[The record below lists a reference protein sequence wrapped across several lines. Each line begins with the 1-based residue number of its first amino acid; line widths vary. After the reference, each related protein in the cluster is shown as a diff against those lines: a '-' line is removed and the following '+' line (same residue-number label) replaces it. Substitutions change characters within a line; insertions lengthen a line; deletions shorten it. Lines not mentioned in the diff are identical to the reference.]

1 MDKKMKQNLIL
12 IASGVI
18 LFAAVMNINYV
29 MTFIKD
35 VMGLFLPLII
45 GFIMAFVLSVPMNG
59 FEKLLRKIGRK
70 IKPKLP
76 KKIRINVKD
85 KTISTISLLLTVISI
100 LFVIYILGKVAVPQI
115 VESVKSIGIM
125 IKEKWPQWA
134 KTLQKYNVDTAPIT
148 EWVKNLDFENLIKN
162 VLSGAGTFINVVV
175 GTAASTISIMG
186 TIAIAVVIMFYVLLS
201 KKELIRHGKKIVYA
215 YLSKEKADKIVYVS
229 KLSCDVFAKF
239 LSGQC
244 IEACVLG
251 GMMFVGFWL
260 FKLPYA
266 GLIAMLTCVSAFIPY
281 IGAFMSCAIGVV
293 LTLIANPS
301 QAIMCFIVYQVIQ
314 FIENQFI
321 YPNVVG
327 NSVGLSPLWTLIAVL
342 VGGKLFG
349 LLGMIFFIPIVAVLY
364 ILFRESVNKKLKNK
378 NFT

>member
-1 MDKKMKQNLIL
+1 MDKKMKLNLIL

-100 LFVIYILGKVAVPQI
+100 LLVIYILGKVAVPQI

-134 KTLQKYNVDTAPIT
+134 KTLQKYIVDTAPIT

-186 TIAIAVVIMFYVLLS
+186 TIAIAVVIMIYVLLS

-314 FIENQFI
+314 FLENQFI
-321 YPNVVG
+321 YPNDVG

-342 VGGKLFG
+342 VG
-349 LLGMIFFIPIVAVLY
+349 
-364 ILFRESVNKKLKNK
+364 
-378 NFT
+378 

>member
-85 KTISTISLLLTVISI
+85 KTISTISLLLTVCSI
-100 LFVIYILGKVAVPQI
+100 LLVIYILGKVAVPQI

-125 IKEKWPQWA
+125 IKEKWPHWA

>member
-100 LFVIYILGKVAVPQI
+100 LLVIYILGKVAVPQI

-186 TIAIAVVIMFYVLLS
+186 TIAIAVVIMFYILLS

>member
-29 MTFIKD
+29 ITFFKD

-59 FEKLLRKIGRK
+59 FEKLLRKIGSKLKKR
-70 IKPKLP
+70 LP
-76 KKIRINVKD
+76 KKIKINVKD
-85 KTISTISLLLTVISI
+85 KTISTISLLLTVFSI
-100 LFVIYILGKVAVPQI
+100 LLVIYILGKVAVPQI

>member
-1 MDKKMKQNLIL
+1 MDKKMKQNLLL

-29 MTFIKD
+29 ITFFKD

-59 FEKLLRKIGRK
+59 FEKLLRKIGSKLKKR
-70 IKPKLP
+70 LP
-76 KKIRINVKD
+76 KKIKINVKD
-85 KTISTISLLLTVISI
+85 KTISTISLLLTVFSI
-100 LFVIYILGKVAVPQI
+100 LLVIYILGKVAVPQI

>member
-76 KKIRINVKD
+76 KKIKINVKD

-100 LFVIYILGKVAVPQI
+100 LLVIYILGKVAVPQI

-364 ILFRESVNKKLKNK
+364 ILIRESVNKKLKNK

>member
-76 KKIRINVKD
+76 KKIKINVKD

-100 LFVIYILGKVAVPQI
+100 LLVIYILGKVAVPQI

-266 GLIAMLTCVSAFIPY
+266 GMIAMLTCVSAFIPY

>member
-29 MTFIKD
+29 ITFFKD

-59 FEKLLRKIGRK
+59 FEKLLRKIGSKLKKR
-70 IKPKLP
+70 LP
-76 KKIRINVKD
+76 KKIKINVKD

-100 LFVIYILGKVAVPQI
+100 LLVIYILGKVAVPQI

-125 IKEKWPQWA
+125 IKEKWPHWA

>member
-1 MDKKMKQNLIL
+1 MKQNLIL

-100 LFVIYILGKVAVPQI
+100 LLVIYILGKVAVPQI

>member
-1 MDKKMKQNLIL
+1 MDKKMKQNLLL

-29 MTFIKD
+29 ITFFKD

-59 FEKLLRKIGRK
+59 FEKLLRKIGSKLKKR
-70 IKPKLP
+70 LP
-76 KKIRINVKD
+76 KKIKINVKD
-85 KTISTISLLLTVISI
+85 KTISTISLLLTVFSI
-100 LFVIYILGKVAVPQI
+100 LLVIYILGKVAVPQI
-115 VESVKSIGIM
+115 VESVKNIGIM
-125 IKEKWPQWA
+125 IKEKWPHWA

-281 IGAFMSCAIGVV
+281 IGAFMSCGIGVV

>member
-1 MDKKMKQNLIL
+1 M
-12 IASGVI
+12 
-18 LFAAVMNINYV
+18 
-29 MTFIKD
+29 
-35 VMGLFLPLII
+35 
-45 GFIMAFVLSVPMNG
+45 
-59 FEKLLRKIGRK
+59 
-70 IKPKLP
+70 P

-100 LFVIYILGKVAVPQI
+100 LLVIYILGKVAVPQI

>member
-100 LFVIYILGKVAVPQI
+100 LLVIYILGKVAVPQI

-349 LLGMIFFIPIVAVLY
+349 LLGMIFLIPIVAVLY

>member
-29 MTFIKD
+29 ITFFKD

-59 FEKLLRKIGRK
+59 FEKLLRKIGSKLKKR
-70 IKPKLP
+70 LP
-76 KKIRINVKD
+76 KKIKINVKD
-85 KTISTISLLLTVISI
+85 KTISTISLLLTVCSI
-100 LFVIYILGKVAVPQI
+100 LLVIYILGKVAVPQI

-125 IKEKWPQWA
+125 IKEKWPHWA

-281 IGAFMSCAIGVV
+281 IGAFVSCAIGVV

>member
-100 LFVIYILGKVAVPQI
+100 LLVIYILGKVAVPQI

-125 IKEKWPQWA
+125 IKEKWPHWA

>member
-1 MDKKMKQNLIL
+1 MDKKMKQNLLL

-29 MTFIKD
+29 ITFFKD

-59 FEKLLRKIGRK
+59 FEKLLRKIGSKLKKR
-70 IKPKLP
+70 LP
-76 KKIRINVKD
+76 KKIKINVKD
-85 KTISTISLLLTVISI
+85 KTISTISLLLTVFSI
-100 LFVIYILGKVAVPQI
+100 LLVIYILGKVAVPQI
-115 VESVKSIGIM
+115 VESVKNIGIM
-125 IKEKWPQWA
+125 IKEKWPHWA

>member
-29 MTFIKD
+29 ITFFKD

-59 FEKLLRKIGRK
+59 FEKLLRKIGSKLKKR
-70 IKPKLP
+70 LP
-76 KKIRINVKD
+76 KKIKINVKD

-100 LFVIYILGKVAVPQI
+100 LLVIYILGKVAVPQI

>member
-29 MTFIKD
+29 ITFFKD

-59 FEKLLRKIGRK
+59 FEKLLRKIGSKLKKR
-70 IKPKLP
+70 LP
-76 KKIRINVKD
+76 KKIKINVKD
-85 KTISTISLLLTVISI
+85 KTISTISLLLTVCSI
-100 LFVIYILGKVAVPQI
+100 LLVIYILGKVAVPQI

>member
-29 MTFIKD
+29 MTFIKV

-100 LFVIYILGKVAVPQI
+100 LLVIYILGKVAVPQI
-115 VESVKSIGIM
+115 VESVKSIGIK

>member
-29 MTFIKD
+29 ITFFKD

-59 FEKLLRKIGRK
+59 FEKLLRKIGSKLKKR
-70 IKPKLP
+70 LP
-76 KKIRINVKD
+76 KKIKINVKD
-85 KTISTISLLLTVISI
+85 KTISTISLLLTVFSI
-100 LFVIYILGKVAVPQI
+100 LLVIYILGKVAVPQI

-125 IKEKWPQWA
+125 IKEKWPHWA

-186 TIAIAVVIMFYVLLS
+186 TIAIAVVIMFYILLS

>member
-29 MTFIKD
+29 TTFVKD

-59 FEKLLRKIGRK
+59 FENLLRKIGRK

-76 KKIRINVKD
+76 KKIKINVKD

-100 LFVIYILGKVAVPQI
+100 LLVIYILGKVAVPQI

-186 TIAIAVVIMFYVLLS
+186 TMAIAVVIMFYVLLS

-215 YLSKEKADKIVYVS
+215 YISKEKADKIVYVS

-281 IGAFMSCAIGVV
+281 IGAFMSCGIGVV
-293 LTLIANPS
+293 LTFIANPS

-364 ILFRESVNKKLKNK
+364 ILIRESVNKKLKDK

>member
-29 MTFIKD
+29 ITFFKD

-59 FEKLLRKIGRK
+59 FEKLLRKIGSKLKKR
-70 IKPKLP
+70 LP
-76 KKIRINVKD
+76 KKIKINVKD
-85 KTISTISLLLTVISI
+85 KTISTISLLLTVCSI
-100 LFVIYILGKVAVPQI
+100 LLVIYILGKVAVPQI

-125 IKEKWPQWA
+125 IKEKWPHWA

>member
-85 KTISTISLLLTVISI
+85 KTISTISLLLTVCSI
-100 LFVIYILGKVAVPQI
+100 LLVIYILGKVAVPQI

>member
-29 MTFIKD
+29 ITFFKD

-59 FEKLLRKIGRK
+59 FEKLLRKIGSKLKKR
-70 IKPKLP
+70 LP
-76 KKIRINVKD
+76 KKIKINVKD
-85 KTISTISLLLTVISI
+85 KTISTISLLLTVFSI
-100 LFVIYILGKVAVPQI
+100 LLVIYILGKVAVPQI

-125 IKEKWPQWA
+125 IKEKWPHWA